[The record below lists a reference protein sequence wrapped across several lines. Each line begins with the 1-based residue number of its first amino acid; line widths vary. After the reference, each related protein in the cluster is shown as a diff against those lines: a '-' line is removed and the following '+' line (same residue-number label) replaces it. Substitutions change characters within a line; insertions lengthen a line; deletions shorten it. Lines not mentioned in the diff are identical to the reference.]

1 MEKEKLLLRMAYM
14 YYKQNMDLKEIG
26 EQFNISYATVSRFL
40 KEGRKSGLIEIK
52 INHPII
58 RLLDLEAKLKNAFNL
73 KDVVSVNTSNIE
85 ANYSIK
91 NLVSIEA
98 ANYLMDILKDGDML
112 GISWGST
119 ICQVVNNFSGNKKI
133 KVDVIQL
140 NGNLSNIPIELNSSD
155 LVRRMKDMFTGSY
168 YFINSEAIVD
178 NQETKNLLVENIV
191 LKKTILLFN
200 NINIALIGIGAFNK
214 KSIQDLYINYMK
226 NDEIME
232 LLNKNIVGETC
243 FNFFDSNG
251 NIIDIEL
258 NKRTITINKNSLKNI
273 NNKIMVASGV
283 EKTEAIIGA
292 LKAKII
298 NTLITDSLTLE
309 NILKNLAI

>member
-1 MEKEKLLLRMAYM
+1 
-14 YYKQNMDLKEIG
+14 
-26 EQFNISYATVSRFL
+26 
-40 KEGRKSGLIEIK
+40 
-52 INHPII
+52 
-58 RLLDLEAKLKNAFNL
+58 
-73 KDVVSVNTSNIE
+73 
-85 ANYSIK
+85 
-91 NLVSIEA
+91 
-98 ANYLMDILKDGDML
+98 
-112 GISWGST
+112 
-119 ICQVVNNFSGNKKI
+119 
-133 KVDVIQL
+133 
-140 NGNLSNIPIELNSSD
+140 
-155 LVRRMKDMFTGSY
+155 MFTGSY

-232 LLNKNIVGETC
+232 LLNKNMVGETC

-309 NILKNLAI
+309 NILKILAI